1 MIEKLRKYVRG
12 EFRVSDFNS
21 WTQVFWYAVYI
32 LVGTGKPLKI
42 ELEGLLEAIWDAITK
57 PNRPSPLSK
66 ED

>member
-1 MIEKLRKYVRG
+1 MIEKLRKHVRG
-12 EFRVSDFNS
+12 EFRVADFNS

-42 ELEGLLEAIWDAITK
+42 ELKGLLETVQDAITL
-57 PNRPSPLSK
+57 PNRPSSLNR